1 MRVRNES
8 QAVIVRKKGDAMEFL
23 LLKRRYPAEAGKIQT
38 RLVKGGIEPGETPE
52 EAVKREIKEEVGLA
66 GVKII
71 RKLGGYE
78 YEVGNIHHKVNSFL
92 VEADKNE
99 VASAVSLD
107 EGEAV
112 IDEVFWVS
120 GEQAI
125 EFLTF
130 PEEQNL
136 IRLAIS

>member
-1 MRVRNES
+1 MRIRNES
-8 QAVIVRKKGDAMEFL
+8 QAVIVRKKDDAMEFL

-52 EAVKREIKEEVGLA
+52 ETVKREIKEEVGLA

-125 EFLTF
+125 ELLAF

>member
-8 QAVIVRKKGDAMEFL
+8 QAVIFRKKGDAMEFL
-23 LLKRRYPAEAGKIQT
+23 LLKRRYPAEGGKMQI

-52 EAVKREIKEEVGLA
+52 ETVKREIKEEVGLA

-71 RKLGGYE
+71 RQLGGYE

-92 VEADKNE
+92 IEVDKNA

-112 IDEVFWVS
+112 IEEVIWVS

-125 EFLTF
+125 KLLTF
-130 PEEQNL
+130 PEETNL